1 MLQGVTRKTLVI
13 GFIPLLDCASLVV
26 AVEKGF
32 IAEEGLHAAL
42 VRETSWANIRDR
54 LVVGH
59 FDAAHMLGPMTLA
72 STLGIGHLKVPLV
85 APYSM
90 GSGSNAI
97 TVTNDLWAQMK
108 QHGAALGADPLQQGK
123 ALAAVVRE
131 RAKQDL
137 PPLTFGMVYPFSCH
151 NYELR
156 YWLAVAG
163 IDPDRDVRLV
173 VIPPPLSVD
182 ALRAGQVDGYCVGEP
197 WNSLAVAAGVGCI
210 VTPNSAIWQVNP
222 EKVLGFRQEWAEKN
236 PERLDSL
243 LRAMYKASSWCDD
256 PENRRELA
264 SILSEPKYVGVAPDV
279 LRLGLSRRFV
289 WEPGSIPLEAP
300 ESMLFAAHDVTFP
313 WVSHAAWFYSQ
324 MVRWGQLKPSAA
336 NQAAALA
343 TYRPDLYRRALK
355 TLDLKMPE
363 HDVKLETRSAKT
375 LGGFFDGRAFDSRK
389 LEEYIAASLPV
400 PSGDIQ
406 KDAVGMS

>member
-123 ALAAVVRE
+123 ALAAVVHE
-131 RAKQDL
+131 RSKQDL

-163 IDPDRDVRLV
+163 VDPDRDVRLV

-289 WEPGSIPLEAP
+289 CEPGSIPVEAP

-324 MVRWGQLKPSAA
+324 MVRWGQLKHSAA
-336 NQAAALA
+336 NQAAACA

-355 TLDLKMPE
+355 TLDIKVPQ

-389 LEEYIAASLPV
+389 LEEYIAASLPI
-400 PSGDIQ
+400 PSDDIQ